1 MTKII
6 EEETDP
12 LLLRKIVT
20 NLHVKIF
27 DDYETVIKIS
37 EQPDQIFFIDQGQVN
52 VIDCTGLFVLAV
64 LRKGSFFGEYQVI
77 H

>member
-52 VIDCTGLFVLAV
+52 VIDCTGLFVLTV

>member
-6 EEETDP
+6 EEDTDP

-20 NLHVKIF
+20 SLHVKIY
-27 DDYETVIKIS
+27 DDYETVIKVS

-52 VIDCTGLFVLAV
+52 VIDCTGLFVIAV
-64 LRKGSFFGEYQVI
+64 LRKGSFFGEYQII

>member
-37 EQPDQIFFIDQGQVN
+37 E
-52 VIDCTGLFVLAV
+52 
-64 LRKGSFFGEYQVI
+64 
-77 H
+77 